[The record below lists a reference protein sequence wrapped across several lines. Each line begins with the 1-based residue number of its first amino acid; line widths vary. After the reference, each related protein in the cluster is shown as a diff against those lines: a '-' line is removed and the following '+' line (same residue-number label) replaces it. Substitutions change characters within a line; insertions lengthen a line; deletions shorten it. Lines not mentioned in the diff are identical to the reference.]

1 MNLEIANMVM
11 NIGEAT
17 KGFDWGD
24 FWTALFA
31 AFFGALAAFYLNIL
45 AENKNQKEK
54 ERSILI
60 QLFYDINLIAKY
72 FYLYSNNVNTLII
85 STSKGKTPYNT
96 PLCVNAE
103 NININDCGFIANYS
117 CKLYETLTHMQLNIV
132 KTIEQGIIYN
142 EAVINKKK
150 DAILQLLAINE
161 LFPKVLA
168 QVYTNLYSINALLIS
183 KYKNENLIKDNLLNT
198 FAEIQMF
205 ISEAK
210 KQYNNILKD
219 DSYIYLV
226 TGKKYTKEQKENI
239 LENIDYIDCIMNTWI
254 EDFKLNSKIKK
265 QIEASI
271 QNVIKS
277 NRQEGGDDL

>member
-1 MNLEIANMVM
+1 MNLDIANMVM
-11 NIGEAT
+11 NIGQT
-17 KGFDWGD
+17 SQGFDWGD

-31 AFFGALAAFYLNIL
+31 SFFGALAAFYLNIL
-45 AENKNQKEK
+45 AENKKQKEK

-72 FYLYSNNVNTLII
+72 FYLYSSNVNTLII
-85 STSKGKTPYNT
+85 SISKGKTPYNT
-96 PLCVNAE
+96 TLSVNAE
-103 NININDCGFIANYS
+103 NININNCGFIANYS
-117 CKLYETLTHMQLNIV
+117 CKLYETLTHMQLNIF

-150 DAILQLLAINE
+150 DTILQLLAINE
-161 LFPKVLA
+161 LFPKILA
-168 QVYTNLYSINALLIS
+168 QIYTNLYSINALLIS
-183 KYKNENLIKDNLLNT
+183 KYKNENLIKDNLFNT

-205 ISEAK
+205 ISEVK
-210 KQYNNILKD
+210 KQYNDILKD

-239 LENIDYIDCIMNTWI
+239 LENLNYIDYIMNTWI

-265 QIEASI
+265 QIETSI
-271 QNVIKS
+271 QNIIKS
-277 NRQEGGDDL
+277 NNEEGGDVL

>member
-1 MNLEIANMVM
+1 MNLDIANMVM
-11 NIGEAT
+11 NIGQT
-17 KGFDWGD
+17 SQGFDWGD

-31 AFFGALAAFYLNIL
+31 SFFGALAAFYLNIL
-45 AENKNQKEK
+45 AENKKQKEK

-72 FYLYSNNVNTLII
+72 FYLYSSNVNTLII
-85 STSKGKTPYNT
+85 SISKGKTPYNT
-96 PLCVNAE
+96 TLSVNAE
-103 NININDCGFIANYS
+103 NININNCGFIANYS
-117 CKLYETLTHMQLNIV
+117 CKLYETLTHMQLNIF

-150 DAILQLLAINE
+150 DTILQLLAINE
-161 LFPKVLA
+161 LFPKILA
-168 QVYTNLYSINALLIS
+168 QIYTNLYSINALLIS

-205 ISEAK
+205 ISEVK
-210 KQYNNILKD
+210 KQYNDILKD

-239 LENIDYIDCIMNTWI
+239 LENLNYIDYIMNTWI

-265 QIEASI
+265 QIETSI
-271 QNVIKS
+271 QNIIKS
-277 NRQEGGDDL
+277 NNEEGGDVL